1 MATATVI
8 HRFVTDL
15 NPIHAEW
22 IIVRAGDPQDDP
34 DPSLRSHL
42 TNPLCGTAMPANGK
56 LDAPS
61 RLSVELKRGDPSLTL
76 HGLGDGEEAMVLVI
90 GFGTTD
96 IRDQFVSNEEAREL

>member
-1 MATATVI
+1 MGIATVV

-22 IIVRAGDPQDDP
+22 IIVRAADPQDDP
-34 DPSLRSHL
+34 DASLRSHL
-42 TNPLCGTAMPANGK
+42 MNPLCATAMPANRK

-61 RLSVELKRGDPSLTL
+61 RLSVELKRGDPTLTL
-76 HGLGDGEEAMVLVI
+76 HGLGAEEEAMVLVI

-96 IRDQFVSNEEAREL
+96 IRDQFVSAEGAREL